1 MKYYFTPSRIAK
13 IRNADNM
20 KFGEN
25 VEQWEL
31 LFFPGGNAKC
41 TATLEDS
48 LVVSYRIK
56 YTLTLQSSSHTP
68 WYLPKGTENLDL
80 HIILHLDVYSICTYN
95 CQKLEVTKMSI
106 SR

>member
-1 MKYYFTPSRIAK
+1 
-13 IRNADNM
+13 M

-25 VEQWEL
+25 VEQREL

-41 TATLEDS
+41 TATLEGS

-56 YTLTLQSSSHTP
+56 YTPTLQSSSHTP
-68 WYLPKGTENLDL
+68 WYLPKGTENLDP
-80 HIILHLDVYSICTYN
+80 HIILHLDVYSICIYN